1 MQSGATVS
9 SMTREKELPP
19 KHWASQ
25 VALLVKNLPANAAD
39 IRDMGSILGSGRSPG
54 GGHGNPFQYS
64 CLENP
69 MVRGA
74 SWATVLR
81 IAKNQTQLKRLGTCA
96 GMHWVK
102 KFDLA
107 YVCIS
112 GCWLEF
118 CRPQSHEEV
127 VCFCVISQVW
137 SRENFFY

>member
-64 CLENP
+64 CLRNP
-69 MVRGA
+69 MDRGGW
-74 SWATVLR
+74 WATVHMVSELVMTE
-81 IAKNQTQLKRLGTCA
+81 AT
-96 GMHWVK
+96 
-102 KFDLA
+102 
-107 YVCIS
+107 
-112 GCWLEF
+112 
-118 CRPQSHEEV
+118 
-127 VCFCVISQVW
+127 
-137 SRENFFY
+137 